1 MRDKKYLK
9 YFDDIA
15 TLLKYLYLDST
26 ISVAVE
32 YNGTQIFLRMSEDG
46 RLLYDVNNNDSK
58 KIRIEDLGLDFW
70 YKAVDSLKDKNNP
83 YYDGSFKNWWDEI
96 INIVDFST
104 V

>member
-1 MRDKKYLK
+1 M
-9 YFDDIA
+9 
-15 TLLKYLYLDST
+15 TL
-26 ISVAVE
+26 
-32 YNGTQIFLRMSEDG
+32 
-46 RLLYDVNNNDSK
+46 K

-83 YYDGSFKNWWDEI
+83 YYDGSFKSWWDEI

>member
-15 TLLKYLYLDST
+15 MLLKYLYLDST

-32 YNGTQIFLRMSEDG
+32 YNGAQMLLKMSEDG
-46 RLLYDVNNNDSK
+46 KLLYDVNTKNSETL
-58 KIRIEDLGLDFW
+58 RIEDLGLDFW

-83 YYDGSFKNWWDEI
+83 YYDGSFETWWDEI

-104 V
+104 I